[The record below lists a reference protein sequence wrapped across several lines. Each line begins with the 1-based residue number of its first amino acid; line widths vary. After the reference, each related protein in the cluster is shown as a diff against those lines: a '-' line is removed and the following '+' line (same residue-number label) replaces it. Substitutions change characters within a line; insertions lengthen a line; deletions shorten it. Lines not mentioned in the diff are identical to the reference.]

1 MTYRLQ
7 RCGAIVA
14 ACTCSRRV
22 STARAWDIGVVW
34 FIASSHCENMY
45 VDVRLGELWY
55 LTKRKGMSIA
65 DARLR
70 FSMY

>member
-34 FIASSHCENMY
+34 FIAGSHCEY
-45 VDVRLGELWY
+45 VDVVFRIGEVEY
-55 LTKRKGMSIA
+55 STKRKGMPIA
-65 DARLR
+65 DAGLR
-70 FSMY
+70 FSIY